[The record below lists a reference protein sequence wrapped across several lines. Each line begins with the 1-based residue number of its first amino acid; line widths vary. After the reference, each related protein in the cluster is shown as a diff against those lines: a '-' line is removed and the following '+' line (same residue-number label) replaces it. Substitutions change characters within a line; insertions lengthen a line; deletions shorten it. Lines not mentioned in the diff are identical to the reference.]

1 MIRKRLIAHRFV
13 LVTTFFLVSACGGA
27 SFDSDSTQAPS
38 RETTVSEQQD
48 GSGESNSSTGPRIE
62 AIERGGYEELTECP
76 DGDVLLSHFP
86 LNEGD
91 HGFIAPLGFLMPP
104 AHVFPTM
111 HMYVQV
117 NGTEYQS
124 NGDVVLGNS
133 KPLIAPA
140 DMTVVEIR
148 AFETITPDGGWT
160 EYDFTFAIC
169 RDVIGRFGHVGS
181 LAGALLATVSAAP
194 ANCGPEGTTG
204 SFKDRRY
211 RFCPYENLNIQ
222 VRAGDVIG
230 SVGDRNGNLDFRLN
244 DFRKPELQFANPQR
258 WSLLQK
264 HTACFLDYY
273 PADMKARYYEILG
286 EQHQNYT
293 FQRTQEPRCGEVAV
307 DISGTAKGAWFVQ
320 HPDPKS
326 EDPHL
331 ALANDSVDPSIQ
343 MISMGVSA
351 MAVGVPPGRYTFTP
365 TDDGLVNREFSRV
378 TPDGNVYCYDTD
390 VGSYQDFTRQ
400 EKVLILLQMPSAE
413 KIRVGRGNGSCSDP
427 QKLGEYVEFDR

>member
-27 SFDSDSTQAPS
+27 
-38 RETTVSEQQD
+38 
-48 GSGESNSSTGPRIE
+48 GSGENNSSTGPRIE
-62 AIERGGYEELTECP
+62 AIERGGYEELAECP

-91 HGFIAPLGFLMPP
+91 HGFITPLGFLMPP

-160 EYDFTFAIC
+160 EYDISFGIC

-181 LAGALLATVSAAP
+181 LTGALLAAVSAAP
-194 ANCGPEGTTG
+194 SNCYPEQRLPG
-204 SFKDRRY
+204 SWTDRRY
-211 RFCPYENLNIQ
+211 RLCPYELNIQ

-244 DFRKPELQFANPQR
+244 DFRKPELQFANQQR
-258 WSLLQK
+258 WSPLEQ

-286 EQHQNYT
+286 VQLQNFT
-293 FQRTQEPRCGEVAV
+293 LQRTQDPRCGEVAV
-307 DISGTAKGAWFVQ
+307 DIPGTAKGAWFFQ
-320 HPDPKS
+320 LSGPMQS
-326 EDPHL
+326 EGPHL
-331 ALANDSVDPSIQ
+331 AFANDAVDPSIQ
-343 MISMGVSA
+343 MISMGESA
-351 MAVGVPPGRYTFTP
+351 MGVGVPPGRYTFTP
-365 TDDGLVNREFSRV
+365 TDDGLVNREFSQV
-378 TPDGNVYCYDTD
+378 TSDGNVYCYDTN
-390 VGSYQDFTRQ
+390 VGQNQNFTTM
-400 EKVLILLQMPSAE
+400 EKVLILLQMPNAE

-427 QKLGEYVEFDR
+427 QSLGEYVEFDR

>member
-1 MIRKRLIAHRFV
+1 M
-13 LVTTFFLVSACGGA
+13 TTFFLVSACGGA
-27 SFDSDSTQAPS
+27 NSDEIK
-38 RETTVSEQQD
+38 R
-48 GSGESNSSTGPRIE
+48 
-62 AIERGGYEELTECP
+62 YEELAECP
-76 DGDVLLSHFP
+76 DGDVLLSQFP

-111 HMYVQV
+111 HMYVRV
-117 NGTEYQS
+117 NGSEYQS

-140 DMTVVEIR
+140 DMTVLEVR
-148 AFETITPDGGWT
+148 SMETITPDGGWT
-160 EYDFTFAIC
+160 EYDISFGIC

-181 LAGALLATVSAAP
+181 LAGALLAAVSAAP
-194 ANCGPEGTTG
+194 SNCYPEQRLPGFWT
-204 SFKDRRY
+204 DRRY
-211 RFCPYENLNIQ
+211 RLCPYELNVQ

-230 SVGDRNGNLDFRLN
+230 SVGDRNAHLDFRLN
-244 DFRKPELQFANPQR
+244 DFRKPELQFANQQW
-258 WSLLQK
+258 WSPLEK

-286 EQHQNYT
+286 VQHQDYT

-307 DISGTAKGAWFVQ
+307 DIPGTAKGAWFFQ
-320 HPDPKS
+320 LSGKMKN
-326 EDPHL
+326 EGPHL
-331 ALANDSVDPSIQ
+331 AFVNDAVDPSMQ
-343 MISMGVSA
+343 TISMGESA
-351 MAVGVPPGRYTFTP
+351 MGVGVPPGRYTFTP
-365 TDDGLVNREFSRV
+365 TDDGLVNREFSQV
-378 TPDGNVYCYDTD
+378 TPDGNVYCYDTN
-390 VGSYQDFTRQ
+390 VGQNQDMSMM